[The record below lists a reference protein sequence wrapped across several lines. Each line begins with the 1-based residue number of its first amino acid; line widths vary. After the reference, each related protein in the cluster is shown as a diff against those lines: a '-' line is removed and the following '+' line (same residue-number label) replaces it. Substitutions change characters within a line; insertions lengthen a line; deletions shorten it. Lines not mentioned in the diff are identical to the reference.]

1 MARERKI
8 NDQQQAFID
17 NYVLTGDG
25 TGSAEKAGY
34 KNPVV
39 RGSEMKKKY
48 RVEIMEA
55 TKGALGELA
64 PVLMKAA
71 VEIALENE
79 NPRVRL
85 AAIQD
90 LLDRAG
96 YKPVEKSVTEVSH
109 VESQTTAELEAEL
122 EELLGTDSL
131 RTLQ

>member
-8 NDQQQAFID
+8 TDQQQTFID
-17 NYVLTGDG
+17 HYVLTGDG
-25 TGSAEKAGY
+25 THSAEKAGY

-71 VEIALENE
+71 VDIALENE

-85 AAIQD
+85 TAIQD

>member
-1 MARERKI
+1 
-8 NDQQQAFID
+8 
-17 NYVLTGDG
+17 
-25 TGSAEKAGY
+25 
-34 KNPVV
+34 
-39 RGSEMKKKY
+39 
-48 RVEIMEA
+48 
-55 TKGALGELA
+55 
-64 PVLMKAA
+64 MKAA
-71 VEIALENE
+71 VDIALENE

-85 AAIQD
+85 TAIQD

>member
-25 TGSAEKAGY
+25 TRSAEKAGY
-34 KNPVV
+34 KNPAV

-71 VEIALENE
+71 VDIALENE

>member
-25 TGSAEKAGY
+25 TRSAEKAGY

-71 VEIALENE
+71 VDIALENE

>member
-8 NDQQQAFID
+8 TDQQQAFID
-17 NYVLTGDG
+17 HYVLTGDG
-25 TGSAEKAGY
+25 TNSAEKAGY

-71 VEIALENE
+71 VDIALENE

-85 AAIQD
+85 TAIQD

-109 VESQTTAELEAEL
+109 VETQTTAELEAEL

>member
-8 NDQQQAFID
+8 TDQQQAFID

-25 TGSAEKAGY
+25 AGSAEKAGY

-71 VEIALENE
+71 VDIALDNE
-79 NPRVRL
+79 NPKLRL
-85 AAIQD
+85 TAIQD

-109 VESQTTAELEAEL
+109 VETQTTAELEAEL